1 MISMRFEQHLSQQ
14 QKQTQKLAMTQQLQ
28 QSIKMLQFST
38 PELLSFLE
46 NKSLENPLLEVS
58 TQIDDDDSSAYSR
71 VSSSGDSTQDWLSQ
85 LPSTEESLFEYV
97 IEQIHLNYRD
107 TYLRQLTLYLVE
119 FLDVNGYLTIT
130 LEQAMEQTQASYIE
144 LLDALRLLQ
153 VLDPAGIGAR
163 NLQECLML
171 QTERDDQAPV
181 LTYII
186 LEEFF
191 EELADRKWPVIE
203 KALDTTLIDIQEVFD
218 YVQRLSPFPGAR
230 FGSISDAYIIP
241 DLMVRQT
248 ESGLSIQSTKQ
259 GMPKVT
265 FQENYFKRMSATG
278 DPEVKNYLADR
289 KKEFEWIQSGV
300 DYRGDTILRIGEV
313 IVKKQHQ
320 FFLDTTHPL
329 VPMLMKDVATELDIH
344 ESTVSRCVNGK
355 YLQTEFGVYEL
366 KTFFGVSLPSTS
378 GDSAMSTEMIKRKVK
393 EVVEQEDKSKPLSDQ
408 KIVELLKGQDITLSR
423 RTVAKYRDE
432 LNIPSSSKRKRYE
445 KK

>member
-1 MISMRFEQHLSQQ
+1 MRFEQHLSQQ

-71 VSSSGDSTQDWLSQ
+71 VSSSGDSAQDWLSQ

-265 FQENYFKRMSATG
+265 FQANYFKRMSATG

>member
-1 MISMRFEQHLSQQ
+1 MRFEQHLSQQ